1 MSVKPFPAYPK
12 TIFCILALIIL
23 VSCEKK
29 IGTIK
34 KSDIESMPSQIARDF
49 ETIYSDSGLIQLI
62 MRSPLMERYTDR
74 KSPYSEFRK
83 GIEVLFYDGRGE
95 PVATLKSKYAR
106 YTEDKKIWELK
117 DSVTAV
123 NEKKEILETELL
135 YWDQQKELVYTDRFV
150 RITSDEQIVMGTGL
164 EADPRFTRWKIR
176 NVSATIYLKDEE

>member
-1 MSVKPFPAYPK
+1 MSLKLLSFYSKLFPGFLA
-12 TIFCILALIIL
+12 ILLL
-23 VSCEKK
+23 SSCEKK

-34 KSDIESMPSQIARDF
+34 KSDIESMPTQTAKDF

-62 MRSPLMERYTDR
+62 MRSPLMERYSDR
-74 KSPYSEFRK
+74 KSPYSEFVK
-83 GIEVLFYDGRGE
+83 GIEVLFYDGRDE
-95 PVATLKSKYAR
+95 PLASLKSKYAR
-106 YTEDKKIWELK
+106 YTEDKKVWELK
-117 DSVTAV
+117 DSVRAV

-135 YWDQQKELVYTDRFV
+135 YWDQEKELVYTDRFV